1 MLRPSE
7 GRISSA
13 NMTTPIPPIHV
24 EDMRQNCS
32 PRGSTSI
39 SFRIVD
45 PVVVKPEDEEP
56 VELPVDGETTVV
68 LPFPFPFAME
78 TWYVRTSPFS
88 AFT

>member
-1 MLRPSE
+1 MAKVESSTLDSVILLRPSE
-7 GRISSA
+7 GRISRA

-45 PVVVKPEDEEP
+45 PVVVKPET
-56 VELPVDGETTVV
+56 L
-68 LPFPFPFAME
+68 
-78 TWYVRTSPFS
+78 SNQ
-88 AFT
+88 AFTRLNSPPQIR